1 MGILEDLHKFHE
13 GKKHIEEDGPFIRQS
28 SILNEFRN
36 NEDFEIEESDEILI
50 KSEKKPK
57 KKKSR
62 QYIDYLGNAKEKF
75 NSMEKKGV

>member
-1 MGILEDLHKFHE
+1 M
-13 GKKHIEEDGPFIRQS
+13 
-28 SILNEFRN
+28 FRN
-36 NEDFEIEESDEILI
+36 DEDFEIEESDEILI

-62 QYIDYLGNAKEKF
+62 HYIDYLGNAKEKF